1 MKIFFFQLAFVV
13 GLVQLFT
20 PLNAQQQA
28 NTNQNNQ
35 LVVLSNAAITVPQLL
50 EFDESPNAMVPY
62 RIVQSYAVREKYA
75 GKNSTLISSKSKLNK
90 EFTRVL
96 TYGEDPALSE
106 INFSNNAVIAISEKG
121 LPVGTVLAPVS
132 LSEEGKNLVL
142 VYEVRKP
149 SYSERTYNP
158 LFLLVID
165 KKYKRH
171 SLKISRIV
179 R

>member
-1 MKIFFFQLAFVV
+1 MKVFFFQLAFLL
-13 GLVQLFT
+13 GLVQFVA
-20 PLNAQQQA
+20 PLHAQVLSENPQQLI
-28 NTNQNNQ
+28 T
-35 LVVLSNAAITVPQLL
+35 LSNAAITIPQFL
-50 EFDESPNAMVPY
+50 EFDEPTATVPY

-75 GKNSTLISSKSKLNK
+75 GNNSTMITSKSKLTK

-106 INFSNNAVIAISEKG
+106 INFSNNMVIAISEKG

-149 SYSERTYNP
+149 NYSDRTYNP

-165 KKYKRH
+165 KKYKKH
-171 SLKISRIV
+171 KLHISRIL